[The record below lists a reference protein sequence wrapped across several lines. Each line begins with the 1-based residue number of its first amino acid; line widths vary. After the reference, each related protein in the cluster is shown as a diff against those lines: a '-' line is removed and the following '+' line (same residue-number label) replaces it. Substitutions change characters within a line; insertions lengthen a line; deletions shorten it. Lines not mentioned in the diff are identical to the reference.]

1 MPSLNAQQLFFSL
14 ADGMIQGRTVVNA
27 QQLFSHWLI
36 DNKKNQWM
44 CRKGQ
49 ELVLLLVLQAGL
61 CFLSNGFLPSIQSY
75 SCLPYG
81 RSHLTV

>member
-1 MPSLNAQQLFFSL
+1 
-14 ADGMIQGRTVVNA
+14 MIKGRKVVHA
-27 QQLFSHWLI
+27 LQLFSHWLMDDEWI
-36 DNKKNQWM
+36 
-44 CRKGQ
+44 CRNGE